1 MARDLKHDENL
12 RKALEAAYRNVAPV
26 SAREGRESHRN
37 WSWRPPAPEPSGN
50 RQARR
55 DGKRRR

>member
-26 SAREGRESHRN
+26 SAREGRESPRN
-37 WSWRPPAPEPSGN
+37 WSGRPPAPEPSGN

-55 DGKRRR
+55 DDKRRR